1 MLERQRV
8 PPAQSGLT
16 TGFDPCLAQ
25 QSTSEVRG
33 RVLDTQQGVL
43 PGVAVTVTNQ
53 ASGLYRVA
61 TSNADGT
68 YFVGGLPPGLYLV
81 EAELSGFKKYARRDV
96 RLDLGHTTTLDV
108 ALEIGAV
115 AEEVT
120 VTAVTPL
127 VDVTSKQIGGNIV
140 SQEMT
145 SLRSVNGNFVGMVA
159 LLPGMIANISTE
171 SFGSD
176 AVSAN
181 GMDSRNNNY
190 MLDGANN
197 NDDVIGQRAGSQA
210 RMPIE
215 AVQEV
220 QVVTNQYDAEFGRT
234 QGAIISIG
242 FRRRT
247 TWAPLRRT
255 SGG

>member
-145 SLRSVNGNFVGMVA
+145 SLPSVNGNFVGMVA